1 MAGDP
6 VDPAPLRSGPR
17 GDEAQKAK
25 GTPQGAEDGIGP
37 VRRGVSAGAGPGPG
51 GDGKA
56 PPASGT
62 TCPPAASRRS
72 TFGEV
77 GLNCR
82 VRNGIG

>member
-37 VRRGVSAGAGPGPG
+37 VRRGVSASRSAGGGAGPGARWESAPCERNDLSSRGLAPQYFRRG
-51 GDGKA
+51 GA
-56 PPASGT
+56 
-62 TCPPAASRRS
+62 
-72 TFGEV
+72 
-77 GLNCR
+77 
-82 VRNGIG
+82 

>member
-1 MAGDP
+1 MTLSDKLTRDQVRDAI
-6 VDPAPLRSGPR
+6 
-17 GDEAQKAK
+17 KANL
-25 GTPQGAEDGIGP
+25 TYSDVEPE
-37 VRRGVSAGAGPGPG
+37 RR
-51 GDGKA
+51 KA

-62 TCPPAASRRS
+62 TCPPAAWRRS